1 MSIWLQISAGTGP
14 EECCRVVKNLCFL
27 LEKEA
32 KENHL
37 TISLLS
43 AVKSRTGFSSA
54 LFSVDGDSESFV
66 DSWTGTIQFI
76 GKSPFRPDHKRKNWF
91 VSVASFSTP
100 EVFSFQKSDLQIDV
114 QGASGPGGQHA
125 NRTKSGVRLIHRPSG
140 LSTQA
145 TEERSQ
151 TMNHKLALARM
162 EELFIAKNKEA
173 LGNTKQL
180 QWSQHNTLERGNPK
194 RVLRAR
200 DFR

>member
-14 EECCRVVKNLCFL
+14 EECCQVVKNLCFL

-66 DSWTGTIQFI
+66 ESWTGTIQFI
-76 GKSPFRPDHKRKNWF
+76 GKSPFRPDQKRKNWF

-100 EVFSFQKSDLQIDV
+100 EVFSFQKSELQIEA

-125 NRTKSGVRLIHRPSG
+125 NRTRSGVRLIHKPSG
-140 LSTQA
+140 LTTQA

-162 EELFIAKNKEA
+162 EELFIAKNKGEMSNA
-173 LGNTKQL
+173 KQL
-180 QWSQHNTLERGNPK
+180 QWSQHNSLERGNPK
-194 RVLRAR
+194 RILRAR